1 MAKSLVMSYSSKV
14 ARILELPYSCVR
26 LPSRDGFFFS
36 VTVAPR
42 ENSVHFN
49 RATCCPG
56 IVGLWLVGWVPPVQD
71 RNIDSGL
78 HPELHITYRKLC
90 NVTTWM

>member
-1 MAKSLVMSYSSKV
+1 MGPYSSKV
-14 ARILELPYSCVR
+14 ARIVSYSYRIQHMYVR
-26 LPSRDGFFFS
+26 LPSRDGFFLS

-42 ENSVHFN
+42 ENSIHFD

-71 RNIDSGL
+71 KNIDSGL
-78 HPELHITYRKLC
+78 HPELHITYRTLC
-90 NVTTWM
+90 DVTT